1 LLDSAHVR
9 RVSSF
14 GIVVRGEHR
23 TSQPGEMIMSPQGQ
37 LQGKR
42 VAIVATDGVEQVELT
57 EPRKAL
63 DDAGAQ
69 TVLISPK
76 SRTIKGWQH
85 DHWGD
90 EIPVDRPL
98 DSARADDFDALM
110 LPGGVIN
117 SDTLRLDEGAVQ
129 FVRRF
134 FEVGKPVAAICHA
147 PWMLVEANVVRGRTV
162 TSWPSLRTDLRNAGA
177 EWVDRDV
184 VTDQGLVTSRKPD
197 DIPAFNRK
205 MLEEFAEGAHDAQR
219 AAAQKGR
226 QEERSAGAQP
236 DAR

>member
-1 LLDSAHVR
+1 MR
-9 RVSSF
+9 RVSSV
-14 GIVVRGEHR
+14 GIVVRYER
-23 TSQPGEMIMSPQGQ
+23 CTSQPGELIMAAQKQ

-42 VAIVATDGVEQVELT
+42 VAILATDGVEQIELT

-63 DDAGAQ
+63 DEAGAQ
-69 TVLISPK
+69 TVVISPK
-76 SRTIKGWQH
+76 SRTIKGWQQ

-90 EIPVDRPL
+90 EIAVDRPL

-117 SDTLRLDEGAVQ
+117 SDTLRLDERAVR

-134 FEVGKPVAAICHA
+134 VEAGKPVAAICHA
-147 PWMLVEANVVRGRTV
+147 PWMLVEADVVRGRTV

-177 EWVDRDV
+177 EWVDREV
-184 VTDQGLVTSRKPD
+184 VTDEGMVTSRKPD

-205 MLEEFAEGAHDAQR
+205 MLEEFAEGVHDAQR
-219 AAAQKGR
+219 TVAQQGR
-226 QEERSAGAQP
+226 DRSAGAQP
-236 DAR
+236 EVR